1 MIFKTQ
7 SVGSGSKWNTG
18 YRVRVPAGMGGGY
31 PVWHW
36 RGLPWWPPHWTTDVI
51 KLFSRWR
58 RWKRRWRRC
67 FARKLRRSTQRYK
80 KEIGA
85 KNYSEYPHN
94 ILDKPAF
101 CQEIPLVWDIKTSSS
116 KESITWNFRDFEQRM
131 LKEREVLEEERQSIA
146 ARREEY
152 LREVK
157 EWEERLDTVGQC
169 SVWLRN
175 LMPALFS
182 LRMSPNIFGNS
193 ACGFRSLILD
203 ACFYPSA
210 R

>member
-1 MIFKTQ
+1 M
-7 SVGSGSKWNTG
+7 
-18 YRVRVPAGMGGGY
+18 
-31 PVWHW
+31 
-36 RGLPWWPPHWTTDVI
+36 
-51 KLFSRWR
+51 
-58 RWKRRWRRC
+58 
-67 FARKLRRSTQRYK
+67 RRSTQRYK

-157 EWEERLDTVGQC
+157 EWEERLDTVGP
-169 SVWLRN
+169 SF
-175 LMPALFS
+175 LFS
-182 LRMSPNIFGNS
+182 KIEKQ
-193 ACGFRSLILD
+193 D
-203 ACFYPSA
+203 ACPFFLAHAP
-210 R
+210 

>member
-1 MIFKTQ
+1 MRLWGTSWRWGQWLEAGAIILIVWKETM
-7 SVGSGSKWNTG
+7 SK
-18 YRVRVPAGMGGGY
+18 GG
-31 PVWHW
+31 W
-36 RGLPWWPPHWTTDVI
+36 RHIDC
-51 KLFSRWR
+51 FSRWR